1 MVSLPLPSSPGHLHA
16 NLMSMIALLLLMLPV
31 LLQDHQALHMTG
43 WHWISDKSGHSGLDD
58 KKNVA
63 FENILVTLFFVEV

>member
-1 MVSLPLPSSPGHLHA
+1 
-16 NLMSMIALLLLMLPV
+16 MLPV

-43 WHWISDKSGHSGLDD
+43 WHWISDKSGHSGQDD

-63 FENILVTLFFVEV
+63 FENILTLFFAEV

>member
-1 MVSLPLPSSPGHLHA
+1 
-16 NLMSMIALLLLMLPV
+16 MIALLLLMLPV

-43 WHWISDKSGHSGLDD
+43 WHWISDKSGHSGQDD

-63 FENILVTLFFVEV
+63 FENILGSFLLKCKADDAKAVKVV